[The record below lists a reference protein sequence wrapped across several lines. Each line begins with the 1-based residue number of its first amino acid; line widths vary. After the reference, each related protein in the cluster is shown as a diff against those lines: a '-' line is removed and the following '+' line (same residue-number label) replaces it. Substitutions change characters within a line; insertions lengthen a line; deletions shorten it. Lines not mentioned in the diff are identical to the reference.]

1 MNLLTWKCQRL
12 LHLKSE
18 EDMVLDL
25 LLSLRT
31 GFWNSVS
38 GDSYPVCHE
47 KLETEAYE
55 EYATSFWDDITG
67 KPLRADLVRA
77 SQKEEVD
84 TIRSMGVWEV
94 VPRPANEKVI
104 PTR

>member
-1 MNLLTWKCQRL
+1 
-12 LHLKSE
+12 
-18 EDMVLDL
+18 MVLDL